1 MPMKALILVALA
13 TATMLVWEPFK
24 RDPQPAVDTTKYLG
38 NPQKD
43 LTNIPLEIHRLCAK
57 QGGCFVVPASSFHN
71 SMKAAY
77 QAGAEACSKG
87 SIK

>member
-1 MPMKALILVALA
+1 MPTKAPILLALA
-13 TATMLVWEPFK
+13 TATLLVWEPFK
-24 RDPQPAVDTTKYLG
+24 SETTEV
-38 NPQKD
+38 D
-43 LTNIPLEIHRLCAK
+43 LTHYLSSTHTDLDSIPLEVRRMCAK

-87 SIK
+87 STK

>member
-1 MPMKALILVALA
+1 MPTKALILLALA
-13 TATMLVWEPFK
+13 TATLLVWKPFK
-24 RDPQPAVDTTKYLG
+24 SDTTEGDPTRYLSSTHT
-38 NPQKD
+38 D
-43 LTNIPLEIHRLCAK
+43 LESIPLEVRRVCAS

>member
-1 MPMKALILVALA
+1 MPMKAPILVALA
-13 TATMLVWEPFK
+13 TATLLVWEPFK
-24 RDPQPAVDTTKYLG
+24 AENTEGDPTRYLSSTHT
-38 NPQKD
+38 D
-43 LTNIPLEIHRLCAK
+43 LDSIPLEVHRVCAS

-87 SIK
+87 STK